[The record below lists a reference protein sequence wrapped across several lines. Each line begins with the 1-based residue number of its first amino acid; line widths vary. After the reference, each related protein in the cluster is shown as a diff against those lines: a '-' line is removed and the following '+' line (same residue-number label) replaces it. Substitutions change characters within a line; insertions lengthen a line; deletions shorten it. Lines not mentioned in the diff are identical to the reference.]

1 MMTPRLLLPIA
12 AMLLS
17 CAMLGSCG
25 GDPTGVLPEGLALSS
40 GDEQSGVAG
49 QPLPQPLVV
58 TVADGSGRAVEGAR
72 IRWEVIS
79 GGGTIPLFTYADA
92 GGRASAMWYLGVVGR
107 TQTAR
112 ASVSTVADSSGSST
126 PVLGSS
132 TPVTFTATANGAATG
147 LVLIVGNSQAAI
159 IDDTLPVPL
168 RVRATNEA
176 GAGVTGVPVIWTTTG
191 DGAVS
196 ADSTVTDAQGE
207 ALVTWVLG
215 PTVGAQTATATVPG
229 LSSAPLTFT
238 AMATPAANT
247 LTWATKQLP
256 AGNYIWASSPT
267 DVWVVGGGGT
277 IRHFNGASWEL
288 LTSGTTSDLR
298 VVWGNSAS
306 DVYAG
311 GNGGT
316 ILHYDGASWTP
327 VAGTPSDAIYS
338 IWTSSPNDVFA
349 VGHTGLWHSD
359 GSVWTKQVDT
369 PSSPGNCPL
378 TAVWGSSGRDV
389 WAIGH
394 VRLHY
399 DGTTWGSVP
408 RILCSYTSWTGVRG
422 SGPSDVFFIGTDISF
437 NGCTRGGGCPYVG
450 FIYQYD
456 GTSWQSKLSMREY
469 GYAFNDVWVA
479 SSAEVVVVGANG
491 LILHSDGTRWRRE
504 SSGTTQSIVAVTGSS
519 ARDVWAITSS
529 GLVLHGTR

>member
-79 GGGTIPLFTYADA
+79 GGGTISLFTYADA
-92 GGRASAMWYLGVVGR
+92 AGRASAMWYLGVVGR

-112 ASVSTVADSSGSST
+112 ASVSTV
-126 PVLGSS
+126 
-132 TPVTFTATANGAATG
+132 
-147 LVLIVGNSQAAI
+147 
-159 IDDTLPVPL
+159 
-168 RVRATNEA
+168 
-176 GAGVTGVPVIWTTTG
+176 
-191 DGAVS
+191 
-196 ADSTVTDAQGE
+196 TDAQGE
-207 ALVTWVLG
+207 AVVTWVLG